1 MAVKNPLVTVVLPV
15 YNGSRTLRRSVRSVL
30 AQTLAEIEIVC
41 VDDASTDGTVRKLEK
56 LCIRNPQIRMLSLE
70 KNSGPLAARLAGVRA
85 AKGDYIAF
93 LDCGDRIV
101 KDGLQQLL
109 LAATSTDADVTVG
122 ASSLVAPHLCKISY
136 SRPRTAFEDYRFTE
150 ESEVA
155 DNVLIYK
162 GMLNGSLSASIWD
175 KVYRRAWLVRHLP
188 EAVDFRVGEDYYFVA
203 SVMAYASKVHF
214 TDADYYE
221 WTYSGL
227 AEKYFMKGFS
237 ENAALMGYVLDTV
250 SGHAPGCGLD
260 PDEAREAVAGKF
272 LYQTM
277 LGLSE
282 YYRRCHSR
290 KKTVAFAREMFRHPV
305 LERAK
310 GCVKSFKNVCS
321 DDLTP
326 EVMVDLAGEHLHRHR
341 KYYIFTRILNLI
353 YRK

>member
-1 MAVKNPLVTVVLPV
+1 MAVKNPLVTVVIPV

-41 VDDASTDGTVRKLEK
+41 VDDASTDSTPRTLEK
-56 LCIRNPQIRMLSLE
+56 LCRRHPQIRALSLDR
-70 KNSGPLAARLAGVRA
+70 NSGPLAARLAGVRI

-101 KDGLQQLL
+101 KDGLQQLI

-150 ESEVA
+150 ESEVS
-155 DNVLIYK
+155 DNALIYK
-162 GMLNGSLSASIWD
+162 GMLDGSLSASIWD
-175 KVYRRAWLVRHLP
+175 KVYRREWLLEYLP
-188 EAVDFRVGEDYYFVA
+188 ESVNFRIGEDYYFIT
-203 SVMAYASKVHF
+203 SVIAHASKVHF

-227 AEKYFMKGFS
+227 GGKYFVNNFTS
-237 ENAALMGYVLDTV
+237 FADLMGYVLDV
-250 SGHAPGCGLD
+250 VKNKESDCGATFED
-260 PDEAREAVAGKF
+260 AKEAVGNKF

-277 LGLSE
+277 IGLSVF
-282 YYRRCHSR
+282 YLRCHSR

-305 LERAK
+305 MERAV
-310 GCVKSFKNVCS
+310 GCVKSFKNVDS
-321 DDLTP
+321 AALTP
-326 EVMVDLAGEHLHRHR
+326 EILVDLAKDHLHRHR